1 MEAEENAEQL
11 VLVMRSR
18 TRMLGWSLAMT
29 SWTRYQL
36 VFCSALLVEI
46 FSSASIGAMAF
57 LLITLTEPSA
67 ISFLFMTSFWYLSRT
82 KLEKSI
88 FVFSHGNCDIFPHCI
103 PQIIRTPRVRSQI
116 QNLLLTIHP
125 DPFINGSTYV
135 MVLFTE
141 VEGPSVIENFL
152 VHLPH
157 FLSDVQSR
165 TNSVT
170 PCMKKT

>member
-18 TRMLGWSLAMT
+18 TRMLGCSLAMT

-82 KLEKSI
+82 KLGKSI
-88 FVFSHGNCDIFPHCI
+88 FVFSHGNCYIFPHCI
-103 PQIIRTPRVRSQI
+103 TQIIRTPRVRSQI
-116 QNLLLTIHP
+116 QNLILAIHP
-125 DPFINGSTYV
+125 DPFINGRTYI
-135 MVLFTE
+135 MVVSTE
-141 VEGPSVIENFL
+141 VECPFIIENYL

-157 FLSDVQSR
+157 FLGGVQSR
-165 TNSVT
+165 TNSVAQ
-170 PCMKKT
+170 CMKKT